1 MDKIKFSELDK
12 KIQEGRCTIPQ
23 AVFVT
28 LNPDDET
35 FEQVVERQEKFLKL
49 PENIKDKLV
58 APQTAEKIK
67 SIGKYYGL
75 ELLQMAPIAR
85 AIRSYYFGELKLENF
100 TEVIKEESKIPEE
113 EAKGIYEYILNGII
127 NKNIKIENTVKKEKM
142 TIAQALEKYPALRRK
157 SLTSLPVEINRI
169 NVNPTIENW
178 ISDYFATVGAGNR
191 DVMKRSSYL
200 YHSKN
205 AKGLNM
211 VDRQKLSLVL
221 KSLDEGFLLDI
232 DVDRGEIIFDLT
244 QSETRNNFV
253 SETNSKRNNI
263 IDYKKTAPQ
272 KSEVEV
278 IEKTEKAPMV
288 SKRFLDG
295 FSGTEKKEVRKSEV
309 NEIGENKSE
318 EKIEKASELNLPNK
332 SDEVNKKSSRF
343 NFLIGG
349 KKRDDFDKKSLEKN
363 DNSKGTITFF
373 EEPVFEKIENLKKEN
388 DVKDAFTPDI
398 KIQDK
403 KDENSKMVIKH
414 VSGNNWDLGS
424 AHFLEKDSAVKKSTS
439 RFNIFKKDTDK
450 DLAVTPPTS
459 KREENIK
466 FTFPQ
471 QLPVEKEND
480 KTDSAVKTK
489 TEELGDFFGKIRPI
503 E

>member
-1 MDKIKFSELDK
+1 MKIKFSELDK

-28 LNPDDET
+28 LSPDDET

-58 APQTAEKIK
+58 ATQTAEKIK
-67 SIGKYYGL
+67 SIGTHYGL

-100 TEVIKEESKIPEE
+100 VEVIKKESKISEE
-113 EAKGIYEYILNGII
+113 EANGIYEYILNRII
-127 NKNIKIENTVKKEKM
+127 NKDVTVEDNVKKEKM
-142 TIAQALEKYPALRRK
+142 TIGQALEKYPAMRK
-157 SLTSLPVEINRI
+157 KTLTSIPIEINRI
-169 NVNPTIENW
+169 NVSPTIENW
-178 ISDYFATVGAGNR
+178 ISDYFGVVGAGNR

-232 DVDRGEIIFDLT
+232 DMSRGEIIFDLM
-244 QSETRNNFV
+244 QSENKNNFV
-253 SETNSKRNNI
+253 SEINNKRNAI
-263 IDYKKTAPQ
+263 VDYRKPAPQ
-272 KSEVEV
+272 KSEAEV
-278 IEKTEKAPMV
+278 NEKTEKAPIV
-288 SKRFLDG
+288 NKRFLDG
-295 FSGTEKKEVRKSEV
+295 FSGTEKKEVKKPEVSEIIV
-309 NEIGENKSE
+309 AKTE
-318 EKIEKASELNLPNK
+318 EKIEKASE
-332 SDEVNKKSSRF
+332 SDLLSNNNNVIKKRDRF
-343 NFLIGG
+343 KFLIGG
-349 KKRDDFDKKSLEKN
+349 KKRDDFDKKNLGSN
-363 DNSKGTITFF
+363 DSPKGTITFF
-373 EEPVFEKIENLKKEN
+373 EKNENLKEEN
-388 DVKDAFTPDI
+388 DAKDASVQDI
-398 KIQDK
+398 EAQGK
-403 KDENSKMVIKH
+403 KDENSKMVIRH

-424 AHFLEKDSAVKKSTS
+424 AHFSKKDGDIKKSTG
-439 RFNIFKKDTDK
+439 RFNIFKKDNSK
-450 DLAVTPPTS
+450 DLDATPPAS

-480 KTDSAVKTK
+480 KTDSVVKTK
-489 TEELGDFFGKIRPI
+489 TEELGSFLGKIRPI